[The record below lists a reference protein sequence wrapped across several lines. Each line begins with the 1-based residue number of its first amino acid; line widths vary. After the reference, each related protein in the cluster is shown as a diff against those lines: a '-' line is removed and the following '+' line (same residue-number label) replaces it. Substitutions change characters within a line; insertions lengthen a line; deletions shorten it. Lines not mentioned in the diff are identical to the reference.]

1 MAAFKESA
9 GTAGVC
15 LAEAE
20 AEEPFT
26 FVSRKKKNGPR
37 QATTAPPMPL
47 TSPHNV
53 KQESTEPNLPGWTTR
68 KPAKVKKNSQR
79 AKMMGSRG
87 PEHEART
94 LEWGQ
99 SMMEDRIMSLKQSRF
114 YEAFRELVM
123 TVLCPPCENLASE
136 ADKEHVLQPHRR
148 SSQERLPTESEAGD
162 QEEKP
167 TELETETEEKASE
180 PRLETGTTTSK
191 LSSGQPGR
199 HAFVDMVCY
208 GIGSIESSRN
218 SQFQL
223 SLALCLKDILEI
235 PGTISIF
242 DPAMTEYDQRLVEK
256 LGMSVLKV
264 NDQAKQVVEARTLL
278 YMPHCPKGLYSHVLE
293 TNWTREQLDRLV
305 ILGNRFTMYDE
316 RQFAKQAPFILPAL
330 SIADV
335 HILPVIKFEDNT
347 IFNDLAIHS
356 FPSHHTVPE
365 VDVQDREQDPEM
377 M

>member
-1 MAAFKESA
+1 MASFQESA
-9 GTAGVC
+9 GAAGSC
-15 LAEAE
+15 LAEMP

-26 FVSRKKKNGPR
+26 FVCRKKKNGPR
-37 QATTAPPMPL
+37 RATTTPPAPLIHPR
-47 TSPHNV
+47 NAE
-53 KQESTEPNLPGWTTR
+53 QESPEHNLPGWSTR
-68 KPAKVKKNSQR
+68 RSAKVKKNSQR
-79 AKMMGSRG
+79 ARMMGSRG
-87 PEHEART
+87 PEHGLRT

-99 SMMEDRIMSLKQSRF
+99 SMMEDRVVSLKQSRF

-123 TVLCPPCENLASE
+123 TALCPLCESLATE
-136 ADKEHVLQPHRR
+136 ANKEHVPQQRR
-148 SSQERLPTESEAGD
+148 RLSQAKVPTESKSGN
-162 QEEKP
+162 QEE
-167 TELETETEEKASE
+167 TTETLSE
-180 PRLETGTTTSK
+180 TKTS
-191 LSSGQPGR
+191 SSVTATGQPGR

-223 SLALCLKDILEI
+223 GLALCLKDILKI
-235 PGTISIF
+235 RGTISIF

-264 NDQAKQVVEARTLL
+264 NDQAKQVVEVRTLL

-316 RQFAKQAPFILPAL
+316 RQFENQAPFILPAL

-335 HILPVIKFEDNT
+335 HTLPAIKFEDNT

-356 FPSHHTVPE
+356 FPSHNTVPK
-365 VDVQDREQDPEM
+365 VDVRGREQDPEM
-377 M
+377 I

>member
-1 MAAFKESA
+1 MAAFQESA
-9 GTAGVC
+9 GTAGSC
-15 LAEAE
+15 LAEAP

-37 QATTAPPMPL
+37 LAAATPPAPMIHPR
-47 TSPHNV
+47 NAE
-53 KQESTEPNLPGWTTR
+53 QESTEHNLPGWTTR
-68 KPAKVKKNSQR
+68 RPAKVKKNSQR
-79 AKMMGSRG
+79 ARMMGSRG
-87 PEHEART
+87 PEDAPRT

-99 SMMEDRIMSLKQSRF
+99 SMMKDRVLSLKQSRF
-114 YEAFRELVM
+114 YEAFRELVV
-123 TVLCPPCENLASE
+123 TALCPLCEPLATE
-136 ADKEHVLQPHRR
+136 TNKEQVPQHRR
-148 SSQERLPTESEAGD
+148 RLSQ
-162 QEEKP
+162 
-167 TELETETEEKASE
+167 EKASTQSTSGG
-180 PRLETGTTTSK
+180 LEEARETLSETMTS
-191 LSSGQPGR
+191 SSETPAGPPGP

-208 GIGSIESSRN
+208 GVGSIESSRN

-223 SLALCLKDILEI
+223 GLALCLKDILKI

-256 LGMSVLKV
+256 LGMSVLKL
-264 NDQAKQVVEARTLL
+264 NDQAKQVVEVRTLL

-316 RQFAKQAPFILPAL
+316 SPSFRQSANQAPFILPAL

-335 HILPVIKFEDNT
+335 HTLPAIKFEDNT

-356 FPSHHTVPE
+356 FPSHYTVPK

-377 M
+377 I